1 MANGPAVKG
10 GVVDRIL
17 KASELSG
24 DPVEHSKLRR
34 EVSDILVVYLSR
46 KLLEFDH

>member
-1 MANGPAVKG
+1 MANGPAVKD

-34 EVSDILVVYLSR
+34 EVSHMIVVYLQAS
-46 KLLEFDH
+46 